1 MLFRKRE
8 RFERTDV
15 PTPGPFTNIIGGAVL
30 AVVAVAVILVIT
42 NVADRV
48 SKETRLQDYNLSKQV
63 GKESAMVVT
72 DDQYQISKDT
82 FTKILFLTV
91 ADASDMEKGTQVTQA
106 QVLLLHEK
114 PVQAEDGSE
123 TTQTVASL
131 ATIPLDAKIGTGG
144 DAATLADYCAA
155 HGPAACVVPLN
166 AACNIKFTH
175 VVVASEDVLEQVMA
189 FSGSDPSK
197 FIADSTPL
205 LMKLRTDM
213 TAAELVEV
221 GTKATTVGAENFN
234 RVDAPLVPE
243 VAQADDGSTQQTG
256 FQVIDRTALCT
267 SVATL
272 V

>member
-91 ADASDMEKGTQVTQA
+91 A
-106 QVLLLHEK
+106 L
-114 PVQAEDGSE
+114 
-123 TTQTVASL
+123 SL
-131 ATIPLDAKIGTGG
+131 IHI
-144 DAATLADYCAA
+144 
-155 HGPAACVVPLN
+155 
-166 AACNIKFTH
+166 
-175 VVVASEDVLEQVMA
+175 
-189 FSGSDPSK
+189 
-197 FIADSTPL
+197 
-205 LMKLRTDM
+205 
-213 TAAELVEV
+213 
-221 GTKATTVGAENFN
+221 
-234 RVDAPLVPE
+234 
-243 VAQADDGSTQQTG
+243 
-256 FQVIDRTALCT
+256 
-267 SVATL
+267 
-272 V
+272 